1 MSLAQSPK
9 PSGIVRISE
18 APANHIR
25 LESVHT
31 DTGWAQSLVQSR
43 EYNLL
48 KIVRGEKSQSKCVV
62 INCSTCCIC
71 LTHDPWHLEA
81 ALSSGIP
88 LTRNG
93 KQKKKKYYS
102 TKMERGS
109 KSEKE
114 KDKNPRRTRN
124 SRKWGLCSITH
135 VQSKLCK
142 SWKCYITLFYT
153 LI

>member
-18 APANHIR
+18 APANHVG
-25 LESVHT
+25 LESVYS
-31 DTGWAQSLVQSR
+31 DTGKAQSLVQSR

-48 KIVRGEKSQSKCVV
+48 KIVRGEKSQRKCVV

-71 LTHDPWHLEA
+71 LTRDPWHLEG

-93 KQKKKKYYS
+93 KQKKKNTTAQKW
-102 TKMERGS
+102 KGGAKVKKRKKKKQGER
-109 KSEKE
+109 
-114 KDKNPRRTRN
+114 R
-124 SRKWGLCSITH
+124 SRK
-135 VQSKLCK
+135 
-142 SWKCYITLFYT
+142 
-153 LI
+153 